1 MEQAKRE
8 TRAVLFQSSICL
20 VHARKHARKHR
31 SLSLIAAASKY
42 PLPVKSVT
50 PSTSNQLAVALSPNR
65 DMAEEDRNTVYQI
78 KPKSTR
84 DAQGTPNCITRQP
97 AAAIHGGDRSLM
109 SQATGHSG
117 GSLAMHPT
125 NVSALAAG
133 WRPVDQQKSIC
144 GTV

>member
-1 MEQAKRE
+1 MDLISCH
-8 TRAVLFQSSICL
+8 AVIGTGEEGNEGGFIPKFYLPCT
-20 VHARKHARKHR
+20 R

-97 AAAIHGGDRSLM
+97 AAAIHGGD
-109 SQATGHSG
+109 
-117 GSLAMHPT
+117 
-125 NVSALAAG
+125 
-133 WRPVDQQKSIC
+133 
-144 GTV
+144 

>member
-1 MEQAKRE
+1 MDLISCH
-8 TRAVLFQSSICL
+8 AVIGTGEEGNEGGFIPSSICL

-97 AAAIHGGDRSLM
+97 AAAIHGGD
-109 SQATGHSG
+109 
-117 GSLAMHPT
+117 
-125 NVSALAAG
+125 
-133 WRPVDQQKSIC
+133 
-144 GTV
+144 